1 MDMTI
6 SEISGYE
13 PKDILPFY
21 EGAGWTNYT
30 ARPEMIR
37 AAHENSLLI
46 LGAYQENQLLG
57 FIRAV
62 GDGASV
68 VLIQD
73 IIVLPE
79 HRRKGIGTA
88 LLRTMMDRYAA
99 VYQME
104 LMTDDRPDTVAFYE
118 SPGFKKTQDL
128 GCCAFMKIKRPC

>member
-1 MDMTI
+1 MDITI
-6 SEISGYE
+6 SEISGFE
-13 PKDILPFY
+13 PKNILPFY

-46 LGAYQENQLLG
+46 LGAYQEDQLLG

-79 HRRKGIGTA
+79 YRRKGIGTA
-88 LLRTMMDRYAA
+88 LLKAMMDRYAA
-99 VYQME
+99 VYQMQ
-104 LMTDDRPDTVAFYE
+104 LMTDDRPGTVAFYE
-118 SPGFKKTQDL
+118 SLGFKKAQDL
-128 GCCAFMKIKRPC
+128 GCCAFMRV